1 MHKKIVIEKNVKI
14 VAVSDLGDCI
24 KDVRSSQG
32 LTQSDISGLANTG
45 NRFIIELENGKETV
59 QLNKVLDV
67 LNVLGLELTVARK
80 SKF

>member
-1 MHKKIVIEKNVKI
+1 MHKKIVIETNVKI
-14 VAVSDLGDCI
+14 GAVSDLGDYI

-67 LNVLGLELTVARK
+67 LNVLGLELTLARK